1 MYALIFFHRRMHW
14 QISAMSFEP
23 ASNRMY
29 VLFPEAAMVRAFQLP
44 DWGLV
49 SEWSTPGGASAVSA
63 GIRWDG
69 MEVSRAPASSA
80 EPLNMVLAMRVS
92 PLALTS
98 DCVQIDHSAVVG
110 MCGHSLRYWFTS
122 VLYCR
127 LSMTTRHHPERSV
140 SVSTQALRE
149 RCLPAASS

>member
-1 MYALIFFHRRMHW
+1 MCALVFFHRRLHR

-98 DCVQIDHSAVVG
+98 DCAHVDHNAVVG
-110 MCGHSLRYWFTS
+110 MCGHKPEVLLANKFSLLLFVHDYQTPPRAFRVGFNPSSTGT
-122 VLYCR
+122 
-127 LSMTTRHHPERSV
+127 LSP
-140 SVSTQALRE
+140 
-149 RCLPAASS
+149 RCF

>member
-1 MYALIFFHRRMHW
+1 MCALVFFNRRIMMHR

-29 VLFPEAAMVRAFQLP
+29 VLFPEAAIVRAFQLP

-49 SEWSTPGGASAVSA
+49 SEWSTPGGATAVSA

-92 PLALTS
+92 PIALTAAPVIVCIS
-98 DCVQIDHSAVVG
+98 TTVQWWGCVGTA
-110 MCGHSLRYWFTS
+110 
-122 VLYCR
+122 
-127 LSMTTRHHPERSV
+127 
-140 SVSTQALRE
+140 
-149 RCLPAASS
+149 